1 MSYSRVAGQVSR
13 YSYVPKAP
21 RSTIWDYNFSNSK
34 VSTDT
39 HLQDKQQNFSFVPK
53 TENKPEASTAEKVR
67 LGPGDGRQSR
77 PRSKKDEDERKH
89 RIPLKLP
96 SWQHNR
102 TVSNSKPVPATTP
115 STSTQTQRRPSSA
128 SGVPPRASP
137 ELLSPLSSPPP
148 LKSCLKPEN
157 RTNSLGRSVRLRSYS
172 PATPSKYNVNFKPD
186 LGKYFL

>member
-172 PATPSKYNVNFKPD
+172 RPLPVNTM
-186 LGKYFL
+186 LTSSRI